1 LYLEIPKALTIYH
14 DSDGSQIKSQLV
26 VRLIRI
32 SRGSCR
38 HKKSRQGNAAQEIV
52 RFLAD
57 SSTIIFIRTPFIN
70 KKSGSFTMKN
80 FDVVVIGGGPA
91 GEGAAVQAARAGRTV
106 ALLER
111 EHVIGGTCVNWGTI
125 PSKTLR
131 ESALFVS
138 NLTVRQME
146 GIRCQIQ
153 RPFTMTEVM
162 YRERHVVQRELEIIN
177 RILNTNQIQVLE
189 GHGCFLDPYVVSVI
203 DREGVETDRVRGE
216 VIIIAVG
223 TTPNHPP
230 GLCFDG
236 TTLLDSNT
244 ILHLAEIP
252 QSMIV
257 LGAGV
262 IGVEYACI
270 FSALGVQVT
279 LLDSRQELLPYLD
292 QEIVALLKGS
302 MTKGHI
308 LFVSNERYRRIQRVE
323 TTPGVIQLDT
333 ESGAVY
339 HADLILYTMGRDGNT
354 NNLGLER
361 IGIRPNSRGLLEV
374 NDCFQTDH
382 SHIYAVGDVIGY
394 PALASTSAA
403 QGRQAIRHAFQRP
416 GPIGKNDF
424 LPFAVYTIPEIG
436 FVGATEQDL
445 QTKGGDYIA
454 GYGRYEMNPRGQ
466 ILEDHEGMLKLL
478 FESGS
483 MRLLGAHLIGSN
495 AAELIHIGQAFLR
508 QGATA
513 ELIAETLFNYPTL
526 SDLYRHAAWEALTKK
541 RRTSPPP
548 G

>member
-1 LYLEIPKALTIYH
+1 M
-14 DSDGSQIKSQLV
+14 
-26 VRLIRI
+26 
-32 SRGSCR
+32 
-38 HKKSRQGNAAQEIV
+38 
-52 RFLAD
+52 
-57 SSTIIFIRTPFIN
+57 FIRTAFIN
-70 KKSGSFTMKN
+70 KKMGSFSMKN
-80 FDVVVIGGGPA
+80 FDVLVIGGGPA

-111 EHVIGGTCVNWGTI
+111 EHVVGGTCVNWGTI

-146 GIRCQIQ
+146 GIRCHIQ

-177 RILNTNQIQVLE
+177 RILNTNQIHILE
-189 GHGCFLDPYVVSVI
+189 GHGCFIDPHVVSVI
-203 DREGVETDRVRGE
+203 DREGVEIERVRGD
-216 VIIIAVG
+216 VLVIAVG

-230 GLCFDG
+230 DLCFDG
-236 TTLLDSNT
+236 KTLLDSNT

-279 LLDSRQELLPYLD
+279 LLDSRQQLLPYLD
-292 QEIVALLKGS
+292 EEIVARLKGS
-302 MTKGHI
+302 MAKGRI
-308 LFVSNERYRRIQRVE
+308 RFVSQERHRRIRKIE
-323 TTPGVIQLDT
+323 TTSGAIRLDT

-354 NNLGLER
+354 NHLGLER

-374 NDCFQTDH
+374 NDHFQTDH
-382 SHIYAVGDVIGY
+382 PHIYAVGDVIGY

-403 QGRQAIRHAFQRP
+403 QGRQAMQHALQHP
-416 GPIGKNDF
+416 DPTGKADF
-424 LPFAVYTIPEIG
+424 LPFAIYTIPEIG
-436 FVGATEQDL
+436 FVGATEKDL
-445 QTKGGDYIA
+445 QAKGIDYIT

-483 MRLLGAHLIGSN
+483 MRLLGAHLIGSQ
-495 AAELIHIGQAFLR
+495 AAELIHIGHAFLR

-513 ELIAETLFNYPTL
+513 EWISETLFNYPTL
-526 SDLYRHAAWEALTKK
+526 SDLYRHAAWEALTRKH
-541 RRTSPPP
+541 RSSLPSD
-548 G
+548 